1 MSSNRIQQL
10 EQQIADLKKRWPA
23 HSIPPTM
30 MEELD
35 ALEEELLEEM
45 KKQAESGEGMESGTP
60 EMHLHA
66 IGRVENEFNDPAPP
80 EEIRAAE
87 SRLVIDPALV
97 AGLQGLE
104 PGQQIMV
111 LFYFHRSKGYELL
124 QHPRGDQNRPERGVF
139 ALHSP
144 NRPNPIGVTVV
155 DLLDIQGNVLRVQG
169 LDAIHGSPVLDI
181 KPA

>member
-23 HSIPPTM
+23 HSIPPAM

-35 ALEEELLEEM
+35 ALEEELLEEIQ
-45 KKQAESGEGMESGTP
+45 KQTGSSEGPVSGELG
-60 EMHLHA
+60 LRLRA
-66 IGRVENEFNDPAPP
+66 IGRVENKFNEQAPP
-80 EEIRAAE
+80 EEIRSVE

-97 AGLQGLE
+97 EGLQGLE
-104 PGQQIMV
+104 PGQQVLV
-111 LFYFHRSKGYELL
+111 LFYFHRSHGFELL
-124 QHPRGDQNRPERGVF
+124 QHPRGDQSRPVRGVF

-144 NRPNPIGVTVV
+144 NRPNPIGVTTV
-155 DLLDIQGNVLRVQG
+155 DLLAIEGNILRVRG
-169 LDAIHGSPVLDI
+169 LDAINGTPLLDI